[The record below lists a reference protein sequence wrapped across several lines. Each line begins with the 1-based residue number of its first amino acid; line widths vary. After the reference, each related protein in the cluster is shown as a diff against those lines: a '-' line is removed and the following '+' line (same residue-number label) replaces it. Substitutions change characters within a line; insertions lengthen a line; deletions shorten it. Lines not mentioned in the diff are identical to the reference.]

1 MVSERAAHAPIMLAE
16 DDENDVLFMKL
27 AFRKAGLQNPLMPVH
42 DGEEAIEYLSGLG
55 RFADR
60 DHYPLPC
67 LVLTDLKMPRVNG
80 LELLAWI
87 KARPEFEHIPTIVLS
102 SSNLPEDRE
111 RAKERGAADYWVK
124 PGRIDRLMSLVT
136 EMRDTWVAAHCA

>member
-16 DDENDVLFMKL
+16 DDENDILFMRL

-42 DGEEAIEYLSGLG
+42 DGEEAIEYLSGCG

-60 DHYPLPC
+60 ERYPLPC

-87 KARPEFEHIPTIVLS
+87 KARPEFEHIPAIVLS

-111 RAKERGAADYWVK
+111 RAKERGAADYWV
-124 PGRIDRLMSLVT
+124 
-136 EMRDTWVAAHCA
+136 